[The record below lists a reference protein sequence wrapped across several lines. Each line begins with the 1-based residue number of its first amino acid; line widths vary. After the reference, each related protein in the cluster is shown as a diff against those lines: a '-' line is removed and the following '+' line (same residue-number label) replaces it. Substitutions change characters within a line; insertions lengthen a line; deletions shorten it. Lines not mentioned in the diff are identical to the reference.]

1 MAVGLDVTFDMFF
14 DRQKVI
20 NSIDRKSRQVL
31 TRSGAFGRRVM
42 RNKIRKA
49 PKRKRR
55 KDDTRERDERGRF
68 VKKGSGV
75 RPAAILPRYHGSSNS
90 GIRLILFGYDPR
102 RQRTVIGPLK
112 FNAKPPRASKRGR
125 TIVTKPIGKTVPELL
140 NEGGQAQQIDEQING
155 RRETRRINYRK
166 HPYRDVSMQPT
177 MEFFARQMATLPF

>member
-49 PKRKRR
+49 PKRQSK
-55 KDDTRERDERGRF
+55 TRSSLF
-68 VKKGSGV
+68 
-75 RPAAILPRYHGSSNS
+75 PRYHGSSNS

-102 RQRTVIGPLK
+102 RQTTIIGPLK
-112 FNAKPPRASKRGR
+112 FDANRPRASKRGR
-125 TIVTKPIGKTVPELL
+125 RIVTKPVGKTIPELL
-140 NEGGQAQQIDEQING
+140 NEGGQAQQIDEQLNG

-166 HPYRDVSMQPT
+166 HPYRDFSMQPT